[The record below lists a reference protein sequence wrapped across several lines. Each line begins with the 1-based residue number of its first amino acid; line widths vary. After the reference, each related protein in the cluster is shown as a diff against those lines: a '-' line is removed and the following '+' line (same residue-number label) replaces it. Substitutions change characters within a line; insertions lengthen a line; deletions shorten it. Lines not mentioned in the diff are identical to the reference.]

1 MSLTSEPNSHVFT
14 HRSDRRKQ
22 IPNSPGAESV
32 PLLGLISA
40 LVPASPAQLLDPSYG
55 DSCSSTHLWP
65 QATKS
70 EENQKTS
77 HFRKGKQ
84 QHFSQYLD
92 SNINGQK
99 MVSCIA
105 EFCIAPLFPTLP
117 SAAGRFQQN
126 EGRHLAS
133 FWIFLATLQNKMF

>member
-1 MSLTSEPNSHVFT
+1 MFLPTGLTEGS
-14 HRSDRRKQ
+14 KYQ
-22 IPNSPGAESV
+22 IALAGAESV

-55 DSCSSTHLWP
+55 DTCPSTHLWP

-84 QHFSQYLD
+84 QHFFSISGFQHKWAE
-92 SNINGQK
+92 NGELY
-99 MVSCIA
+99 C
-105 EFCIAPLFPTLP
+105 
-117 SAAGRFQQN
+117 
-126 EGRHLAS
+126 
-133 FWIFLATLQNKMF
+133 